1 MEGYDQYQKIK
12 NRTKILVGKLRL
24 NVVLEQ
30 PWQYIYI
37 LVDFIIK
44 LLVLR
49 GYNLILV
56 ICDRFLK
63 MLHFIMTIEKITVE
77 ELVRLF
83 RNNM

>member
-12 NRTKILVGKLRL
+12 NRTKIPVGKLRL

-30 PWQYIYI
+30 LWQYI

-63 MLHFIMTIEKITVE
+63 MLHFIMTIEKIIVE
-77 ELVRLF
+77 ELVRLI